1 MQAPARGHWDWASP
15 TGPVGKQGERC
26 SQMKRLDGRARAHL
40 YACEN
45 LLRADARLPIAF
57 FVQDAERGAAEVN
70 GVFKIK
76 DRH

>member
-1 MQAPARGHWDWASP
+1 MRAPAQGRWDWASP
-15 TGPVGKQGERC
+15 TGPVGKQVERC
-26 SQMKRLDGRARAHL
+26 SQMKSLDGRARAHL

-57 FVQDAERGAAEVN
+57 FVQDAERGEVEMN
-70 GVFKIK
+70 GVDKIK

>member
-1 MQAPARGHWDWASP
+1 
-15 TGPVGKQGERC
+15 
-26 SQMKRLDGRARAHL
+26 MKKLDGRARAHL

-57 FVQDAERGAAEVN
+57 FVQDAERGAVEMN
-70 GVFKIK
+70 GVDKIK